1 MRNLERLKPGI
12 QEDEIQEVL
21 DLMENQIDWDYLLKI

>member
-12 QEDEIQEVL
+12 QEDEIQAVYE
-21 DLMENQIDWDYLLKI
+21 LMENQIDWDYLLKK